1 MNLLEKVLI
10 SPLKTTLGKI
20 GSALFLNSFLARMKV
35 GCLRVE
41 LPDGTVKEFGDLE
54 SELRGHL
61 KINNENF
68 FTSVL
73 IHADIGFS
81 EAFMYGD
88 CDTDDLT
95 KLIHLFLEN
104 REYLDNL
111 DTSFA
116 WAGHL
121 FDYFGHTQSKN
132 SEDNSINNIRSHY
145 DLSND
150 VFQLFLDPTMTYS
163 CAYFGS
169 PDDSLETAQI
179 KKINKMIQKA
189 RIRAEDH
196 VLEIGCGWG
205 GFAIQTVRQTGCRI
219 TAITLSVE
227 QQTLARERV
236 KAAGL
241 EEKIS
246 IELIDYRKVEGQFDK
261 IVSIE
266 MLEAVGHEYLGNFF
280 EVCDKLLKPNGLL
293 VVQVITVPDFRYDKY
308 RKSCDFIQKYIFR
321 GGICPSLSALTNAM
335 KSSSKFTVEQL
346 ENIGPHY
353 AKTLRLWKDTFTA
366 NKEKVTSLGFDSV
379 FFRKWIYYFCYC
391 EAGFASRTLSDL
403 QIIFTIP
410 GNVSLPVE

>member
-1 MNLLEKVLI
+1 MNIIEKVLI
-10 SPLKTTLGKI
+10 SPLKATLSKI
-20 GSALFLNSFLARMKV
+20 GSAIFLGSFLPRMKV
-35 GCLRVE
+35 GCIRVE
-41 LPDGTVKEFGDLE
+41 LPDGSVKEFGDLK

-61 KINNENF
+61 KINNDNF
-68 FTSVL
+68 FVNVL

-81 EAFMYGD
+81 EAFMYSD
-88 CDTDDLT
+88 CDTNDLT

-116 WAGHL
+116 WAGHI
-121 FDYFGHTQSKN
+121 FDYFGHSQHKN
-132 SEDNSINNIRSHY
+132 TEENSVVNIRSHY

-150 VFQLFLDPTMTYS
+150 VFQTFLDPTMTYS

-169 PDDSLETAQI
+169 PDDTLEVAQI
-179 KKINKMIQKA
+179 KKITKIIQKA
-189 RIRAEDH
+189 RITADDH

-205 GFAIQTVRQTGCRI
+205 TFAIRAVRQTGCRI
-219 TAITLSVE
+219 TAITISVE

-241 EEKIS
+241 EDKIS
-246 IELIDYRKVEGQFDK
+246 IELIDYRSITGQFDK

-266 MLEAVGHEYLGNFF
+266 MLEAVGHEYLGTFF
-280 EVCDKLLKPNGLL
+280 EACDKLLKPNGLL

-308 RKSCDFIQKYIFR
+308 RKSCDFIQKYIFQ
-321 GGICPSLSALTNAM
+321 GGNCPSLSALTNAM

-353 AKTLRLWKDTFTA
+353 AKTLCLWKDTFIA
-366 NKEKVTSLGFDSV
+366 NKDKITALGFDSV

-391 EAGFASRTLSDL
+391 EAGFASRTLGDL
-403 QIIFTIP
+403 QIIFTRP
-410 GNVSLPVE
+410 CNNSLTVY

>member
-1 MNLLEKVLI
+1 MNIIEKVLI
-10 SPLKTTLGKI
+10 SPLKATLSKI
-20 GSALFLNSFLARMKV
+20 GSAIFLGSFLPRMKV
-35 GCLRVE
+35 GCIRVE
-41 LPDGTVKEFGDLE
+41 LPDGSVKEFGDLK

-61 KINNENF
+61 KINNDNF
-68 FTSVL
+68 FVNVL

-81 EAFMYGD
+81 EAFMYSD
-88 CDTDDLT
+88 CDTNDLT

-116 WAGHL
+116 WAGHI
-121 FDYFGHTQSKN
+121 FDYFGHSQHKN
-132 SEDNSINNIRSHY
+132 TEENSVVNIRSHY

-150 VFQLFLDPTMTYS
+150 VFQTFLDPTMTYS

-169 PDDSLETAQI
+169 PDDTLEVAQI
-179 KKINKMIQKA
+179 KKITKIIQKA
-189 RIRAEDH
+189 RITADDH

-205 GFAIQTVRQTGCRI
+205 TFAIRAVRQTGCRI
-219 TAITLSVE
+219 TAITISVE

-241 EEKIS
+241 EDKIS
-246 IELIDYRKVEGQFDK
+246 IELIDYRNITGQFDK

-266 MLEAVGHEYLGNFF
+266 MLEAVGHEYLGTFF
-280 EVCDKLLKPNGLL
+280 EACDKLLKPNGLL

-308 RKSCDFIQKYIFR
+308 RKSCDFIQKYIFQ
-321 GGICPSLSALTNAM
+321 GGNCPSLSALTNAM

-353 AKTLRLWKDTFTA
+353 AKTLCLWKDTFIA
-366 NKEKVTSLGFDSV
+366 NKDKITALGFDSV

-391 EAGFASRTLSDL
+391 EAGFASRTLGDL
-403 QIIFTIP
+403 QIIFTRP
-410 GNVSLPVE
+410 CNNSLTVY